1 MICCFVL
8 AHLLELIKLVSFI
21 LSGRGDTSFAVDNFN
36 DFRFINRFSPNSTY
50 LPQNSEMIKI
60 RLQRHGAKHAP
71 FYRMVVAPSQARR
84 DGKFIEVLGTY
95 NPQAHKREEELKLKI
110 DRVDHWLGVGA
121 QPTDTAKS
129 LIRQGRMSPE
139 EWLKRADK
147 LAESKLKRKSKGDT
161 APSMDEN
168 AGEAAAEEK
177 PAEEVPAAEEPKA
190 EEKPAEEEKKEE
202 PAAEE
207 TKAEQKPV
215 EEAKEEAPAE
225 EEKKEEE
232 PKAEEAKAEEAP
244 VEEAA
249 PAEEEAKEEEKAEE
263 PAAEE
268 KAEEEVASGEE
279 EKKDS

>member
-1 MICCFVL
+1 
-8 AHLLELIKLVSFI
+8 
-21 LSGRGDTSFAVDNFN
+21 
-36 DFRFINRFSPNSTY
+36 
-50 LPQNSEMIKI
+50 MIKI
-60 RLQRHGAKHAP
+60 RLQRHGARHAP

-168 AGEAAAEEK
+168 AGEATAEEK
-177 PAEEVPAAEEPKA
+177 PAEEAPATEEPKA

-207 TKAEQKPV
+207 PKAEEKPV

-225 EEKKEEE
+225 EDKKEE
-232 PKAEEAKAEEAP
+232 PKAEEAKAEEPAP
-244 VEEAA
+244 T
-249 PAEEEAKEEEKAEE
+249 EEESKEEEKAEE

-268 KAEEEVASGEE
+268 KAEEEAASEDE

>member
-1 MICCFVL
+1 
-8 AHLLELIKLVSFI
+8 
-21 LSGRGDTSFAVDNFN
+21 
-36 DFRFINRFSPNSTY
+36 
-50 LPQNSEMIKI
+50 MIKI
-60 RLQRHGAKHAP
+60 RLQRHGARHAP

-168 AGEAAAEEK
+168 AGEAAAEE
-177 PAEEVPAAEEPKA
+177 APAAEEPKA
-190 EEKPAEEEKKEE
+190 EEKPAEEKKEE

-207 TKAEQKPV
+207 PKAEEKPV

-268 KAEEEVASGEE
+268 KSEEEAASGDE

>member
-1 MICCFVL
+1 
-8 AHLLELIKLVSFI
+8 
-21 LSGRGDTSFAVDNFN
+21 
-36 DFRFINRFSPNSTY
+36 
-50 LPQNSEMIKI
+50 MIKI

-168 AGEAAAEEK
+168 IAEATPEEK
-177 PAEEVPAAEEPKA
+177 PAEEVPAKEEPKAEENPDAEEPKA
-190 EEKPAEEEKKEE
+190 EEKP
-202 PAAEE
+202 
-207 TKAEQKPV
+207 V
-215 EEAKEEAPAE
+215 EEAMEEAPAE
-225 EEKKEEE
+225 EKKEE
-232 PKAEEAKAEEAP
+232 PKAEEAPA
-244 VEEAA
+244 EEAA

-263 PAAEE
+263 PAPEE
-268 KAEEEVASGEE
+268 KAEEEAPSEDE

>member
-1 MICCFVL
+1 
-8 AHLLELIKLVSFI
+8 
-21 LSGRGDTSFAVDNFN
+21 
-36 DFRFINRFSPNSTY
+36 
-50 LPQNSEMIKI
+50 MIKI
-60 RLQRHGAKHAP
+60 RLQRHGARHAP

-177 PAEEVPAAEEPKA
+177 PAEEAPAKEEPKA
-190 EEKPAEEEKKEE
+190 EEKPAEEEKKKE

-207 TKAEQKPV
+207 PKAEEKPV
-215 EEAKEEAPAE
+215 EEAKEEAPGE

-268 KAEEEVASGEE
+268 KAEEEEAASGEE

>member
-1 MICCFVL
+1 
-8 AHLLELIKLVSFI
+8 
-21 LSGRGDTSFAVDNFN
+21 
-36 DFRFINRFSPNSTY
+36 
-50 LPQNSEMIKI
+50 MIKI

-71 FYRMVVAPSQARR
+71 FYRMVQAPSQARR

-168 AGEAAAEEK
+168 AGEAAAEE
-177 PAEEVPAAEEPKA
+177 APAAEEPKA
-190 EEKPAEEEKKEE
+190 EE
-202 PAAEE
+202 
-207 TKAEQKPV
+207 KPV

-268 KAEEEVASGEE
+268 KAEEEAASGDE

>member
-1 MICCFVL
+1 
-8 AHLLELIKLVSFI
+8 
-21 LSGRGDTSFAVDNFN
+21 
-36 DFRFINRFSPNSTY
+36 
-50 LPQNSEMIKI
+50 MIKI

-168 AGEAAAEEK
+168 AGEAAAEE
-177 PAEEVPAAEEPKA
+177 APAAEEPKA
-190 EEKPAEEEKKEE
+190 EEKPAEEKKEE

-207 TKAEQKPV
+207 PKAEEKPV

-244 VEEAA
+244 VEEPA

-268 KAEEEVASGEE
+268 KAEEEAASGDE

>member
-1 MICCFVL
+1 LICYFVL

-36 DFRFINRFSPNSTY
+36 DFRFINRFSSNSTY

-168 AGEAAAEEK
+168 AGDAAAEEK

-202 PAAEE
+202 PAAKE
-207 TKAEQKPV
+207 TKAEEKPV

-244 VEEAA
+244 VEEA
-249 PAEEEAKEEEKAEE
+249 KEEEKAEE

-268 KAEEEVASGEE
+268 KAEEEAASGEE

>member
-1 MICCFVL
+1 
-8 AHLLELIKLVSFI
+8 
-21 LSGRGDTSFAVDNFN
+21 
-36 DFRFINRFSPNSTY
+36 
-50 LPQNSEMIKI
+50 MIKI
-60 RLQRHGAKHAP
+60 RLQRHGARHAP

-177 PAEEVPAAEEPKA
+177 PAEEAPAAEEPKA
-190 EEKPAEEEKKEE
+190 EEKPAEEKKEE
-202 PAAEE
+202 
-207 TKAEQKPV
+207 
-215 EEAKEEAPAE
+215 PAE

-232 PKAEEAKAEEAP
+232 SKAEEAKAEEAP

-268 KAEEEVASGEE
+268 KAEEEAASGDE

>member
-1 MICCFVL
+1 
-8 AHLLELIKLVSFI
+8 
-21 LSGRGDTSFAVDNFN
+21 
-36 DFRFINRFSPNSTY
+36 
-50 LPQNSEMIKI
+50 MIKI
-60 RLQRHGAKHAP
+60 RLQRHGARHAP

-147 LAESKLKRKSKGDT
+147 LAEAKLKRKSKGET
-161 APSMDEN
+161 APSMEEN
-168 AGEAAAEEK
+168 AGEAAAEEEK
-177 PAEEVPAAEEPKA
+177 PAEEAPAAEEPKA

-207 TKAEQKPV
+207 PKAEEKPV
-215 EEAKEEAPAE
+215 EEAKEEVPAE
-225 EEKKEEE
+225 E
-232 PKAEEAKAEEAP
+232 
-244 VEEAA
+244 
-249 PAEEEAKEEEKAEE
+249 
-263 PAAEE
+263 
-268 KAEEEVASGEE
+268 
-279 EKKDS
+279 